1 MSLGSQVLTAEIKKS
16 VAESG
21 EPRSEADDLNIALEI
36 LVCIYIYKYIYMYMR
51 IQWRER
57 ALIFTDLIM
66 PYIYI

>member
-36 LVCIYIYKYIYMYMR
+36 LVCIYIEDSME
-51 IQWRER
+51 RESTYTTDC
-57 ALIFTDLIM
+57 LIHV
-66 PYIYI
+66 